1 MLSALIRPRF
11 RCSGGHGA
19 AAVFALALALRLVYL
34 GEIED
39 SPFFDAPVVDARTYA
54 DAARELAAGAWLGPD
69 APFWQPP
76 LYPYLL
82 GAVWS
87 LLGVGWVAP
96 RVLQALLGALTC
108 VLLWRLGCRTL
119 SPALGLAAALAAA
132 FWGPLVLFG
141 GELLPAVLAVPL
153 DLAALLLLLRA
164 AEASS
169 PAVQI
174 RRALLSGAAMGVAA
188 LCVANVLAFVPVA
201 AAWLGRRAS
210 AAASRGWLAP
220 GMVVL
225 GAALAVA
232 PVTVRNLVVGH
243 DLVLISSNAGVNA
256 FIGNNPDFER
266 TLEIQPG
273 PEWLELVS
281 RPRREAG
288 AVTASDQSRW
298 FLGRAAEFA
307 VTEPGD
313 WMRLT
318 VRKAHGLL
326 HGAEAGRN
334 LDLYQA
340 RVWSGLLS
348 VLLWS
353 HWLAFPMGLAM
364 PLALLGVLLGWRA
377 GWFRRPEARLLL
389 WFLAVYGGTVIAFF
403 PASRYRLPVVPVL
416 LLLAALGA
424 WQLAAR
430 IRLGW
435 RQAAIP
441 AGVLLA
447 LGVLC
452 NVGAPAMDPEGGA
465 GTQHR
470 LGFVYQ
476 QKGMEANALRH
487 YRRALQL
494 DPSIRE
500 ARYNLGALYARQG
513 RFDRAAGE
521 FETFVERFPDDPQGL
536 LALGDAL
543 LQAGRPTA
551 ALESWEDLLR
561 HPGLA
566 EAQARGAV
574 AAGPAGIH
582 GRLAATRAQLGQ
594 LEESEAAY
602 RSVLALAPDSLDARL
617 QLGMVLE
624 QGGRLA
630 ESEREYGRILQRDP
644 GHLDA
649 RIRLAHLLF
658 GEDRPQEAKSHLRR
672 AIELRPGSIEARW
685 MLAAQLI
692 VEHRGQQAL
701 EQAEAIL
708 AIDPDHLGA
717 TWVAGHLHQVVGD
730 RLVGE
735 DHIERLKRLHVD
747 RRHQGFAES
756 LKQGLREMMEGL
768 PAPAAGQ

>member
-1 MLSALIRPRF
+1 MLPALRGLRF
-11 RCSGGHGA
+11 RWSGGHGA
-19 AAVFALALALRLVYL
+19 AAVFALALVLRLAYL
-34 GEIED
+34 GEID
-39 SPFFDAPVVDARTYA
+39 GSPFFDAPVVDARTYA
-54 DAARELAAGAWLGPD
+54 DAARTFAAGAWLGPD

-76 LYPYLL
+76 LYPWFL

-108 VLLWRLGCRTL
+108 LLLWRLGCR
-119 SPALGLAAALAAA
+119 ALTAPMGLAAALAAA
-132 FWGPLVLFG
+132 LWGPLVLFG
-141 GELLPAVLAVPL
+141 GELLPAALAVPL

-164 AEASS
+164 SEASS
-169 PAVQI
+169 RAALT
-174 RRALLSGAAMGVAA
+174 RRALLSGAVLGAAA

-201 AAWLGRRAS
+201 AAWLGRRRS
-210 AAASRGWLAP
+210 AAASGGWLAA

-232 PVTVRNLVVGH
+232 PVTARNLLVGH

-256 FIGNNPDFER
+256 FIGNNPDYDR

-273 PEWLELVS
+273 PEWVELVS

-288 AVTASDQSRW
+288 EATPSGQSRW
-298 FLGRAAEFA
+298 FLGRALEFA
-307 VTEPGD
+307 VTEPAA
-313 WMRLT
+313 WLRLT
-318 VRKAHGLL
+318 ARKACGFL
-326 HGAEAGRN
+326 HGAETGRN
-334 LDLYQA
+334 LDLYHA
-340 RVWSGLLS
+340 RTWSGLLS
-348 VLLWS
+348 ALLWS
-353 HWLAFPMGLAM
+353 RGLAFPMGVAM
-364 PLALLGVLLGWRA
+364 PLALLGVFLGWR
-377 GWFRRPEARLLL
+377 GGRFRCPEARLLL
-389 WFLAVYGGTVIAFF
+389 WFAAVYAGTVIAFF

-424 WQLAAR
+424 WELAAR

-435 RQAAIP
+435 RQAALP

-447 LGVLC
+447 LGALC

-536 LALGDAL
+536 LALGDARL
-543 LQAGRPTA
+543 REGRHTA
-551 ALESWEDLLR
+551 ALEAWEELLS
-561 HPGLA
+561 HPRLA
-566 EAQARGAV
+566 EARALGAV

-582 GRLAATRAQLGQ
+582 GRLAATRAQLGR
-594 LEESEAAY
+594 LEEAEADY
-602 RSVLALAPDSLDARL
+602 RSLLELAPDSLNARL

-630 ESEREYGRILQRDP
+630 ESEREYGRILAGDP
-644 GHLDA
+644 GHADA

-658 GEDRPQEAKSHLRR
+658 RQDRPQEAKAHLAR
-672 AIELRPGSIEARW
+672 AVELRPGSIEARW

-692 VEHRGQQAL
+692 VEHRGPEAL

-708 AIDPDHLGA
+708 ALDPDHLGA
-717 TWVAGHLHQVVGD
+717 TWIAGQLHQILGD
-730 RLVGE
+730 SLAGAAR
-735 DHIERLKRLHVD
+735 IERLKRLHVD
-747 RRHQGFAES
+747 RRHEGFAES

>member
-1 MLSALIRPRF
+1 M
-11 RCSGGHGA
+11 
-19 AAVFALALALRLVYL
+19 
-34 GEIED
+34 
-39 SPFFDAPVVDARTYA
+39 
-54 DAARELAAGAWLGPD
+54 
-69 APFWQPP
+69 
-76 LYPYLL
+76 
-82 GAVWS
+82 
-87 LLGVGWVAP
+87 
-96 RVLQALLGALTC
+96 LQALIGALTC

-119 SPALGLAAALAAA
+119 SAPIGLAAALAAA
-132 FWGPLVLFG
+132 LWGPLVLFG

-169 PAVQI
+169 PGART
-174 RRALLSGAAMGVAA
+174 RRALLAGAVMGVSA
-188 LCVANVLAFVPVA
+188 LCVANLLAFVPVA
-201 AAWLGRRAS
+201 AAWLWRRS
-210 AAASRGWLAP
+210 AAASPSRLAP

-232 PVTVRNLVVGH
+232 PVTARNLLAGH

-256 FIGNNPDFER
+256 FIGNNPDFDS

-273 PEWLELVS
+273 AEWLDLVS

-288 AVTASDQSRW
+288 EVTPSGQSRW
-298 FLGRAAEFA
+298 FLGRALEFA
-307 VTEPGD
+307 VTEPAA
-313 WMRLT
+313 WLRLT
-318 VRKAHGLL
+318 ARKAYRFV
-326 HGAEAGRN
+326 HGAETGRN

-340 RVWSGLLS
+340 RTWSGLLS
-348 VLLWS
+348 ALLWS
-353 HWLAFPMGLAM
+353 RGLAFPMGLAM
-364 PLALLGVLLGWRA
+364 PLALLGLFLGWR
-377 GWFRRPEARLLL
+377 GGRFKCPEARLLL
-389 WFLAVYGGTVIAFF
+389 LFAAVYAGTVIAFF

-424 WQLAAR
+424 WELAAR

-543 LQAGRPTA
+543 LRAGRQTA
-551 ALESWEDLLR
+551 ALEAWEDLLR
-561 HPGLA
+561 HPRLDD
-566 EAQARGAV
+566 AQARGAV
-574 AAGPAGIH
+574 AAGRAGIH

-602 RSVLALAPDSLDARL
+602 RSLLALAPDSLNARI

-624 QGGRLA
+624 EGGRLA
-630 ESEREYGRILQRDP
+630 ESEREYGRVLRRDP
-644 GHLDA
+644 GQVDA
-649 RIRLAHLLF
+649 RLRLARLLF
-658 GEDRPQEAKSHLRR
+658 SGDRPQEAKSHL
-672 AIELRPGSIEARW
+672 AQVIDLRPGSVEARW

-692 VEHRGQQAL
+692 VEHRGPEAL

-717 TWVAGHLHQVVGD
+717 TWVAGHLHQIVGD
-730 RLVGE
+730 SLVGAA
-735 DHIERLKRLHVD
+735 HIERLKRLHVD
-747 RRHQGFAES
+747 RRHEGHAES
-756 LKQGLREMMEGL
+756 LKRGLREMMEGL
-768 PAPAAGQ
+768 PAAGQ

>member
-1 MLSALIRPRF
+1 MLPALRGLRF
-11 RCSGGHGA
+11 RWSGGHGA
-19 AAVFALALALRLVYL
+19 AAVFALALVLRLFYL
-34 GEIED
+34 GEID
-39 SPFFDAPVVDARTYA
+39 GSPFFDAPVVDARTYS
-54 DAARELAAGAWLGPD
+54 DAARALAAGAWLGPD

-76 LYPYLL
+76 LYPWFL

-108 VLLWRLGCRTL
+108 LLLWRLGCRTL
-119 SPALGLAAALAAA
+119 SEPMGLAAALAAA
-132 FWGPLVLFG
+132 LWGPLLLFG
-141 GELLPAVLAVPL
+141 GELLPAILAVPI

-169 PAVQI
+169 PAALT

-188 LCVANVLAFVPVA
+188 LCVANLLAFVPVA
-201 AAWLGRRAS
+201 AAWLWRRGD
-210 AAASRGWLAP
+210 AAARRWLAP

-225 GAALAVA
+225 GTTLAVA
-232 PVTVRNLVVGH
+232 PVTARNLLVGH

-256 FIGNNPDFER
+256 FIGNNPDYDR

-288 AVTASDQSRW
+288 AVTASGQSRW
-298 FLGRAAEFA
+298 FLGRALEFA
-307 VTEPGD
+307 VTEPAA
-313 WMRLT
+313 WLRLT
-318 VRKAHGLL
+318 ARKAYRFV
-326 HGAEAGRN
+326 HGAEPGRN
-334 LDLYQA
+334 LDLYHA
-340 RVWSGLLS
+340 RTWSGLLS
-348 VLLWS
+348 ALLWS
-353 HWLAFPMGLAM
+353 RGLAFPMGLAM
-364 PLALLGVLLGWRA
+364 PLALLGVFLGWR
-377 GWFRRPEARLLL
+377 GGRFRCPEARLLL
-389 WFLAVYGGTVIAFF
+389 WFAAVYAGTVIAFF

-424 WQLAAR
+424 WELAAR
-430 IRLGW
+430 FRLGW
-435 RQAAIP
+435 RQAALP

-447 LGVLC
+447 FGALC

-465 GTQHR
+465 RTQHR

-521 FETFVERFPDDPQGL
+521 FGTFVERFPDDPQGQ

-543 LQAGRPTA
+543 LRAGRQTA
-551 ALESWEDLLR
+551 ALEAWEDLLR

-574 AAGPAGIH
+574 AAGPAGIY

-594 LEESEAAY
+594 LKESEAAY
-602 RSVLALAPDSLDARL
+602 RALLELAPDSLNARL

-624 QGGRLA
+624 EGGRLA
-630 ESEREYGRILQRDP
+630 ASEEEYGRILQRDP
-644 GHLDA
+644 GHVDA
-649 RIRLAHLLF
+649 RIRLARLLF
-658 GEDRPQEAKSHLRR
+658 GEDRPQEAKAHLAR
-672 AIELRPGSIEARW
+672 AVELRPGSIEAHW

-692 VEHRGQQAL
+692 VEHRGPEAL

-708 AIDPDHLGA
+708 AVDPDHLGA
-717 TWVAGHLHQVVGD
+717 TWVAGHLHRILGD
-730 RLVGE
+730 SLAGA

-747 RRHQGFAES
+747 RRHEGFAES

-768 PAPAAGQ
+768 PAPGGGQ